1 MTVKIGKAVAI
12 AVGGSIIL
20 LQIANE
26 QGYVKVNW
34 DKLAKKTDKIMDK
47 VEERVTGEGPNLLDK
62 VRQHLFRDFIIAW
75 VNIWIQWSRDIR
87 EMFMRETPFWE
98 NLFWIFL
105 ISYGELQ
112 IKNPSVPKIGNM

>member
-62 VRQHLFRDFIIAW
+62 VRQHLFRDCIIAW
-75 VNIWIQWSRDIR
+75 VNICIQWSRDIR
-87 EMFMRETPFWE
+87 ERFMRETP
-98 NLFWIFL
+98 
-105 ISYGELQ
+105 
-112 IKNPSVPKIGNM
+112 

>member
-1 MTVKIGKAVAI
+1 MVRGTYPVFNSISNQSHVSLIRLTGFVTVKIGKAVAI

-62 VRQHLFRDFIIAW
+62 VRQHLFRDFIIA
-75 VNIWIQWSRDIR
+75 
-87 EMFMRETPFWE
+87 
-98 NLFWIFL
+98 
-105 ISYGELQ
+105 
-112 IKNPSVPKIGNM
+112 